1 MKTIRLMIEN
11 KEDREKFIIILAHL
25 KCQVWVEETAK
36 KSAPNDEFAKFE
48 YWVCFRVPELNIKD
62 N

>member
-1 MKTIRLMIEN
+1 MIEN